1 MFGLCF
7 CTPSSFCS
15 CHRYFLYNGTVLHEK
30 TRSADNS
37 REKHACK
44 IVEKI
49 VVHGFER
56 AYDSDALSGVTDAV
70 KNVADEVSEKAKETA
85 DSILEN

>member
-1 MFGLCF
+1 VRL
-7 CTPSSFCS
+7 S
-15 CHRYFLYNGTVLHEK
+15 LL
-30 TRSADNS
+30 
-37 REKHACK
+37 K

-56 AYDSDALSGVTDAV
+56 AYDSDALSSVTDAV
-70 KNVADEVSEKAKETA
+70 KDVADEVSEKAKETA